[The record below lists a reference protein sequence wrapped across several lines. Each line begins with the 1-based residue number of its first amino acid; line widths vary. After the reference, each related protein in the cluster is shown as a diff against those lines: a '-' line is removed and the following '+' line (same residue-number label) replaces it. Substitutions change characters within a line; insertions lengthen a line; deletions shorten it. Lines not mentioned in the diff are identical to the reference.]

1 MTNAKP
7 IIAQPPRRGQAA
19 YDTIAAVDLGSNSFH
34 MIVTQIRE
42 GELHVLDHLREMVR
56 LSSGLD
62 TRGQLSV
69 AAQKRALACLARFG
83 QRLRSLP
90 RGAVRAVGTHTLRQ
104 AKNARAFLLTARKA
118 LGHPIDVIG
127 GHEEARLIFV
137 GASHGLPPIQGRR
150 LVIDIG
156 GGSTECMLGTGFE
169 ATHMESLEI
178 GCVSLTRRFF
188 ANGAIAKRNFARA
201 EIAAALE
208 FQNVAPAFRALGW
221 EAAAGAS
228 GTVNAVAQ
236 ILRANGWSSGDITR
250 AGLTELRTA
259 LIAAR
264 RASRLKLA
272 GLRPERADILAGGA
286 AILMAAFDGLGL
298 NALRPAVGALREGLL
313 YDLLGRIRHEDV
325 RDRTVNALCVRYQ
338 VDLDHARRVEGTA
351 QSLLANVA
359 ARWDLATDEAKS
371 MLGWAARLHEI
382 GLTIAH
388 SQYHKHGAY
397 LVENSDMAGFSREEQ
412 QFLAVL
418 VRGHRRKWPQAALDA
433 LPKGLAT
440 RAARL
445 VLLLR
450 LAVLL
455 NRSRSPQLLPPLQ
468 LKASEAS
475 LRLALPRD
483 YLASHPLTAADLGEE
498 VGFLKEAGWR
508 LSVSRR

>member
-1 MTNAKP
+1 MTSPKP

-34 MIVTQIRE
+34 MIVTQVRE

-56 LSSGLD
+56 LSSGLNA
-62 TRGQLSV
+62 RGQLST

-83 QRLRSLP
+83 QRLGSLP
-90 RGAVRAVGTHTLRQ
+90 RGAVRAVGTQTLRQ
-104 AKNARAFLLTARKA
+104 AKNARAFLAAARKA

-127 GHEEARLIFV
+127 GHEEARLIFI
-137 GASHGLPPIQGRR
+137 GASHALPPIQGRR

-188 ANGAIAKRNFARA
+188 ANGAIAERNFARA

-221 EAAAGAS
+221 ESAAGAS

-250 AGLTELRTA
+250 AGLIELRAA
-259 LIAAR
+259 LMAAR

-298 NALRPAVGALREGLL
+298 SSLRPADGALREGLL

-338 VDLDHARRVEGTA
+338 VDLGHAQRVEATA
-351 QSLLANVA
+351 QCLFAEVA
-359 ARWDLATDEAKS
+359 EHWDIASDDAKS

-418 VRGHRRKWPQAALDA
+418 IRGHRRKWPQAAIDA
-433 LPKGLAT
+433 LPKPLAP
-440 RAARL
+440 RAERL

-455 NRSRSPQLLPPLQ
+455 NRSRSPQPLPPLE
-468 LKASEAS
+468 LKAAAAGV
-475 LRLALPRD
+475 RLALPRD
-483 YLASHPLTAADLGEE
+483 YLASHPLTAADLSQE
-498 VGFLKEAGWR
+498 VALLREAGWR
-508 LSVSRR
+508 LTLGR